1 MSLLLLATTA
11 FAMPLRALSWSVEA
25 TGPLATIELRATFHA
40 DANGPVDAIWMF
52 PVGPDAVVDD
62 LRMVIGDRVIESRIA
77 TREQAREVFEEA
89 RTLGLSAAL
98 TEQQRPNLFTQEVA
112 NIPPGAD
119 IEVQLRLVQ
128 PLARVDGAW
137 ELVVPLV
144 VAPRFVS
151 DDQDPSFVADQMEA
165 GGPTGIPTDVDLTV
179 HAGLP
184 LLDVWSDTHDLHPT
198 VTLSDATAS
207 LRGLSPTRDLVVRWR
222 TADREPAMVV
232 LASGDT
238 AMLLVEPPRDTPPE
252 ERAPREVIWVVD
264 TSGSMRGRKLELARE
279 LVKRAIVDAGPD
291 DAFDLVTFAS
301 GVHALWDRPRS
312 LGGGGRQQALR
323 AVDELDAVGTTQL
336 WSALDQ
342 ALSLPRD
349 PRRRRVVVFLTDG
362 QVTNE
367 PAVLARVAAA
377 PDTTV
382 STIGFGAAPNRY
394 VLDEMA
400 RLGGGTAS
408 YATLADRETELPRLI
423 EATDRAVIGELAI
436 DWRSC
441 AASGLAPARI
451 PDLLPE
457 RAVRVL
463 AHVDEACA
471 GNVVVTARTA
481 DGVRRWYVPVIHTA
495 DPRAMASTWA
505 REWVGDL
512 ERRAMR
518 GDTKD
523 FSAAIER
530 IGLQYGIVTSR
541 TSRVAVDDEQLLW
554 REVSGTERLPSS
566 SGRVV
571 SKEFLSNVPSGRSYQ
586 SAVQLASGVTA
597 GGGGNPNIGGGAYN
611 ENTYMLDGANITDP
625 VAGTFS
631 LNFNYD
637 ALIDRDP
644 YPHVTIATGESLG
657 RAPLPTRYGLNN
669 LDFEVATSLLGGRD
683 QRTPSGHLDLAGP
696 LIRDKAWFHL
706 DSHGADAWFA
716 GRRMFG
722 LSGGG
727 TFTAQPSPE
736 HRFQLSGDVD
746 AARIEDIDAGSSAA
760 LARWQW
766 FRTPDVNTDL
776 RIHLDQQSLDESTR
790 SRIGGTA
797 DLTVYSQATHDLGAG
812 LLASSTSWSEHDGLG
827 LVGGFLDDVWALPWF
842 ELDWG
847 SGLVVPVSGGK
858 AVATPR
864 AVLASSMSDEARLE
878 LGVQRLADTITPP
891 PPELGRIPVSD
902 HVGIVGSLELVED
915 LAIDVGATGVRER
928 LAFTLP
934 ASALPVPEVVPE
946 VERERA
952 EVRVGLRKIDAHRWS
967 MSASWRWSVVE
978 APDPALLYDPLAPFV
993 PGYLDAYRAHLVQGE
1008 VAWALPF
1015 DPWTTHVSF
1024 STSWGSRIDDQLA
1037 AATSVWFGLA
1047 QRLDLRKGGLDLTL
1061 RLGHVDDPSAV
1072 PLRLIAVDPTTPT
1085 VAPFRLEGGLTY
1097 RF

>member
-1 MSLLLLATTA
+1 MSLLFLATTA

-40 DANGPVDAIWMF
+40 DADHPVDAVWMF

-77 TREQAREVFEEA
+77 RREEAREVFEEA
-89 RTLGLSAAL
+89 RVAGFSAAL

-112 NIPPGAD
+112 NVPPGAD

-151 DDQDPSFVADQMEA
+151 DDRDPSFVADRMEA

-184 LLDVWSDTHDLHPT
+184 LLDLWSDTHDLHPT

-264 TSGSMRGRKLELARE
+264 TSGSMRGRKLELAKE
-279 LVKRAIVDAGPD
+279 LVKRALIDAGPD

-323 AVDELDAVGTTQL
+323 AVDELEAVGTTQL
-336 WSALDQ
+336 WSALDE
-342 ALSLPRD
+342 ALSMPRD

-362 QVTNE
+362 QITNE
-367 PAVLARVAAA
+367 PAVLKRVADA
-377 PDTTV
+377 PGVTV
-382 STIGFGAAPNRY
+382 ATIGFGAAPNRF

-408 YATLADRETELPRLI
+408 YATLADRETELQRLI
-423 EATDRAVIGELAI
+423 EATDRAVIGELAV

-441 AASGLAPARI
+441 AASGLAPARV

-457 RAVRVL
+457 RAVGVL
-463 AHVDEACA
+463 AHVDEACS

-481 DGVRRWYVPVIHTA
+481 DGVRRWYVPVIHIS

-505 REWVGDL
+505 REWVADL
-512 ERRAMR
+512 ERRSLR
-518 GDTKD
+518 GLTTDHT
-523 FSAAIER
+523 AAIER
-530 IGLQYGIVTSR
+530 IGLRYGIVTSR
-541 TSRVAVDDEQLLW
+541 TSRVAVDDEQVLW
-554 REVSGTERLPSS
+554 TEGGDEDVESTTSGV
-566 SGRVV
+566 VV
-571 SKEFLSNVPSGRSYQ
+571 SKQFLRSVPTGRSYQ
-586 SAVQLASGVTA
+586 SAVQLASGVT
-597 GGGGNPNIGGGAYN
+597 GRGGNPNIGGGAYN
-611 ENTYMLDGANITDP
+611 ENTYLLDGANITDP
-625 VAGTFS
+625 VTGTFS

-637 ALIDRDP
+637 AMFPSDR
-644 YPHVTIATGESLG
+644 YPHVTTPTRDASG
-657 RAPLPTRYGLNN
+657 RALVPDRRGTNN
-669 LDFEVATSLLGGRD
+669 LRFETDLSLLGGGD
-683 QRTPSGHLDLAGP
+683 QRTPSGRALLSGP
-696 LIRDKAWFHL
+696 WVRDKAWFAVDTHA
-706 DSHGADAWFA
+706 ADVTFA

-722 LSGGG
+722 VTGGA
-727 TFTAQPSPE
+727 TFVAQPTPD
-736 HRFQLSGDVD
+736 HRFLLATDTDGTRIVDVD
-746 AARIEDIDAGSSAA
+746 ATSATG

-766 FRTPDVNTDL
+766 FPSPATNTDL
-776 RIHLDQQSLDESTR
+776 QLHVDRERLDAEVR
-790 SRIGGTA
+790 SRLGGTW
-797 DLTVYSQATHDLGAG
+797 DLFSSPGQHDVNAG
-812 LLASSTSWSEHDGLG
+812 LLASATSWSEHEGLG
-827 LVGGFLDDVWALPWF
+827 LIGGYVDDDWALPWF
-842 ELDWG
+842 ELDAG
-847 SGLVVPVSGGK
+847 SGLTVPLGG
-858 AVATPR
+858 AEPVATPR
-864 AVLASSMSDEARLE
+864 LVLARSFGDRMRVE
-878 LGVQRLADTITPP
+878 LGAQRLADTITPP
-891 PPELGRIPVSD
+891 PPDVARFPASD
-902 HVGIVGSLELVED
+902 HAGAVGSVEVIRD
-915 LAIDVGATGVRER
+915 LAVDVGFTGIRER
-928 LAFTLP
+928 LAFALP
-934 ASALPVPEVVPE
+934 ASALPVPTTAPE
-946 VERERA
+946 VERDRA
-952 EVRVGLRKIDAHRWS
+952 ELRVGLRKVDAYRWS
-967 MSASWRWSVVE
+967 LSAAWRWSWVE
-978 APDPALLYDPLAPFV
+978 PADEALLHDPLAPFV
-993 PGYLDAYRAHLVQGE
+993 PDYLDAYRRHLVQGD
-1008 VAWALPF
+1008 VSWALPI
-1015 DPWTTHVSF
+1015 DPWTHRVSL
-1024 STSWGSRIDDQLA
+1024 SVRWGSPIDDQLR
-1037 AATSVWFGLA
+1037 AATTVWLGFV
-1047 QRLDLRKGGLDLTL
+1047 QTNDLRKGAIDASL

-1085 VAPFRLEGGLTY
+1085 VGPFRMEGGLSY